1 MLYIEVLPSYVSNQT
16 VDMLI
21 LCDYHALI
29 QQVLMLIT
37 RWSVGLA
44 NRLLHEIQDIT
55 K

>member
-1 MLYIEVLPSYVSNQT
+1 MFYIEVLPSYVSNQT

-29 QQVLMLIT
+29 PQVLMLIT
-37 RWSVGLA
+37 LWSVGLA
-44 NRLLHEIQDIT
+44 NRLLLDMKDIA